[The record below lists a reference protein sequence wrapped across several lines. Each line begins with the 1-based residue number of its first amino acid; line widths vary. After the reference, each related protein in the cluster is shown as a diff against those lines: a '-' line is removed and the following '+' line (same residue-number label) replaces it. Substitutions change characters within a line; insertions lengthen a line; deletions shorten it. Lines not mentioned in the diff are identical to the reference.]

1 MYDRWIDIIFSSKL
15 RKMKGMILAII
26 ALSIGAMA
34 YVGTD
39 IDGDGVFDQYTID
52 INGISYDAN
61 HCIQEVLHASN

>member
-1 MYDRWIDIIFSSKL
+1 MYDRWIDIIFRKKL

-39 IDGDGVFDQYTID
+39 TDGDGVLDQYTID
-52 INGISYDAN
+52 INAISYDAN
-61 HCIQEVLHASN
+61 HCIQEILHASN